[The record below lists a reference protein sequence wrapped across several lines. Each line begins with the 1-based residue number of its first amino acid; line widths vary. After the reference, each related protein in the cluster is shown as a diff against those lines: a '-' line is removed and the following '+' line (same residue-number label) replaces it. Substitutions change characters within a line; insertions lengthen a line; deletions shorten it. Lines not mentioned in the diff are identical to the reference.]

1 MVLKSQNKECTIQ
14 NHVFQ
19 LGIIEIKTNFYVITS
34 QHVYVHTLVKSSKLQ
49 KTCIEKN
56 VLHIF
61 MEIFFDA

>member
-1 MVLKSQNKECTIQ
+1 MF
-14 NHVFQ
+14 FQ
-19 LGIIEIKTNFYVITS
+19 VGIIEIKTNFYVITS
-34 QHVYVHTLVKSSKLQ
+34 QHVSVHTLVKSSKLQ